1 MCVLLDGSFELIIY
15 CKFQSSTITFH
26 EALYMSNQ
34 RTTSLLCILNLY
46 FDQSKSTENYKQP
59 STANT
64 YFIYMCCAALL
75 MHTVF
80 PFRHMYF
87 HMQHTSSL
95 LTLSPRTLSHP
106 HSSHSPHTLSYPQP
120 ISHHPLTS
128 SPPIPSPPPLFIPSP
143 SHTSPSHPL
152 PSSSPPLLTPSPPH
166 PLTGCTI
173 QSLHVWHNPGG
184 RDGATECQVPRPHPS
199 LGH

>member
-1 MCVLLDGSFELIIY
+1 
-15 CKFQSSTITFH
+15 
-26 EALYMSNQ
+26 
-34 RTTSLLCILNLY
+34 
-46 FDQSKSTENYKQP
+46 
-59 STANT
+59 
-64 YFIYMCCAALL
+64 

-87 HMQHTSSL
+87 ASLSFHMQHISSL
-95 LTLSPRTLSHP
+95 LTLSPHTLSHP
-106 HSSHSPHTLSYPQP
+106 HSSHSLLTHSHILNPYPIIP
-120 ISHHPLTS
+120 SHHILTS

-143 SHTSPSHPL
+143 SHPLPFSSPPLLIPSPPHPL

-173 QSLHVWHNPGG
+173 QSLYVWHNPGG
-184 RDGATECQVPRPHPS
+184 RDGATECQVPRPHPP